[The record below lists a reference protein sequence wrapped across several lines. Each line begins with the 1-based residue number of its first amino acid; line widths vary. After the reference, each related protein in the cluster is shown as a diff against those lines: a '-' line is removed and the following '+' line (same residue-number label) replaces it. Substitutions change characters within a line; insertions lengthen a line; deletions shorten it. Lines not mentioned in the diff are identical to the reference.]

1 MCLSIVSMGLQSWRI
16 EPRRPAPFL
25 RPDLRCSVTPSV
37 SVGHLAGTRSSVGSE
52 LFRKRLPSPCHGCT
66 VCREP
71 VKVLEVEAG
80 CQLIDHFLQGQKCR
94 DDLESKEDC
103 EDDVYGL
110 FQGQIPQA
118 LIEEQEKD

>member
-1 MCLSIVSMGLQSWRI
+1 MQARS
-16 EPRRPAPFL
+16 PAPFL

-37 SVGHLAGTRSSVGSE
+37 LLGHLTDARSSVGSE
-52 LFRKRLPSPCHGCT
+52 LFRQRLPSPRHGRT
-66 VCREP
+66 VGREP

-94 DDLESKEDC
+94 DDLESKEDS

-110 FQGQIPQA
+110 FQGQIP
-118 LIEEQEKD
+118 